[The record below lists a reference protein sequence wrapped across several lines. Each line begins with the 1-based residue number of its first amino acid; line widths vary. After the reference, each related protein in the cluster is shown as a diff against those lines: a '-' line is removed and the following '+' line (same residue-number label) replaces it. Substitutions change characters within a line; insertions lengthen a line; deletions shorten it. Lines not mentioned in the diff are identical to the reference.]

1 MEPLLHDP
9 DPLDNGVTIQVNKE
23 EELNLNF
30 STFLAVY
37 FAGVLS
43 SHLQRKQL
51 LGQTIEVLNLLST
64 CSSSAR

>member
-1 MEPLLHDP
+1 MEPLPHDP

-37 FAGVLS
+37 FAGVQSPAGRGS
-43 SHLQRKQL
+43 S
-51 LGQTIEVLNLLST
+51 
-64 CSSSAR
+64 

>member
-1 MEPLLHDP
+1 MQPLPHDP

-43 SHLQRKQL
+43 SHLQRKQRV
-51 LGQTIEVLNLLST
+51 GQTIEVLNLLST

>member
-1 MEPLLHDP
+1 MEPLPHDP

-37 FAGVLS
+37 FAGVHS
-43 SHLQRKQL
+43 PAAEEAATGSDNR
-51 LGQTIEVLNLLST
+51 
-64 CSSSAR
+64 SAKFALDL

>member
-1 MEPLLHDP
+1 MEPLPHDP

-37 FAGVLS
+37 FAGVQS
-43 SHLQRKQL
+43 PAEEAASGSDNR
-51 LGQTIEVLNLLST
+51 
-64 CSSSAR
+64 SAKFALDL

>member
-37 FAGVLS
+37 FAGVHS
-43 SHLQRKQL
+43 PAAV
-51 LGQTIEVLNLLST
+51 GQTIEVLNLLST